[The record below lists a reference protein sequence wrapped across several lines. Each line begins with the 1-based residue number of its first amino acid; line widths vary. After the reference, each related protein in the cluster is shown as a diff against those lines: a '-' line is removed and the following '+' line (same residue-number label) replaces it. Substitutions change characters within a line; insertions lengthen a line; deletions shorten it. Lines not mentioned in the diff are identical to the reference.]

1 MMHNLKQKSV
11 EKKKTDHPNLLKY
24 KNHPQE
30 KKSHLNKKRTKKRE
44 KNMSTGRVGS
54 LPSKLKEK
62 KKRRRVNV

>member
-1 MMHNLKQKSV
+1 MSRK
-11 EKKKTDHPNLLKY
+11 
-24 KNHPQE
+24 
-30 KKSHLNKKRTKKRE
+30 KKSHLNKKRTKKKE